1 MKKLLFMASLV
12 LAGCNAPE
20 PATLVVKTDPNSE
33 VVDWGA
39 GKDEIKGFS
48 RAGEGEARR
57 QLRINRRKH
66 IC

>member
-33 VVDWGA
+33 VVWA
-39 GKDEIKGFS
+39 RKIRQMPKDI
-48 RAGEGEARR
+48 
-57 QLRINRRKH
+57 
-66 IC
+66 